1 MNLKFIALIAEER
14 PMNTNLMNT
23 NTNRYKPKTFDLHG
37 LEGISDNTIDLHLS
51 LYEGYVK
58 NTNLL
63 SLELT
68 KLAMKNSASASNPVY
83 AALKRRFGFEYNG
96 MVLHEHYFGSL
107 IPAGKAAPSE
117 PLLKTLCE
125 SFGSLE
131 GWRND
136 FDALANVRGIGWTVL
151 FQDPADGRLTNQ
163 WIELHHQSVP
173 VGLKPLLVLDLWE
186 HAYLLDYKPAD
197 RSEYVEAFFA
207 NINWDTINL
216 RFDDDA

>member
-1 MNLKFIALIAEER
+1 
-14 PMNTNLMNT
+14 MNTNLMNT

-96 MVLHEHYFGSL
+96 MVLHRQPDSGGEGC
-107 IPAGKAAPSE
+107 AVRA
-117 PLLKTLCE
+117 
-125 SFGSLE
+125 SLE
-131 GWRND
+131 
-136 FDALANVRGIGWTVL
+136 NVMRKFRQPRGM
-151 FQDPADGRLTNQ
+151 AKRL
-163 WIELHHQSVP
+163 
-173 VGLKPLLVLDLWE
+173 
-186 HAYLLDYKPAD
+186 
-197 RSEYVEAFFA
+197 
-207 NINWDTINL
+207 
-216 RFDDDA
+216 